1 MCQGW
6 VLRYHV
12 GSMALGSFIVAVV
25 TVIQI
30 VTRGIFEYMQKNSGS
45 SQTIKIVAACVDC
58 CLACFKKTIE
68 FINSYAYIVRLE
80 GAHRLSAE
88 STVHSAESTMQSPQC
103 RVHNAE
109 STVQSPQCRVHNAES
124 TVQSPQCRVHS
135 QECRAHSH
143 GAAPTV
149 ILQRPQS
156 YCSAHSPR
164 PLSPSHV
171 LCRTPRCTA
180 RGTLSRCA
188 TFRHR

>member
-1 MCQGW
+1 
-6 VLRYHV
+6 
-12 GSMALGSFIVAVV
+12 MALGSFIVAVV

-109 STVQSPQCRVHNAES
+109 STVKSAE
-124 TVQSPQCRVHS
+124 
-135 QECRAHSH
+135 
-143 GAAPTV
+143 PTV
-149 ILQRPQS
+149 MVQRPQS